1 MNKDDTMKTTTTAKR
16 GVLLGAAALALAM
29 SARGATIVQNFSQ
42 TYALTASPTGAA
54 PSINTTW
61 NVAQYNGFGGVT
73 SLTGVQYDV
82 TTQIYYRGT
91 LIAVG
96 ASRSYNL
103 QVRSDFNFNL
113 PGTATDITAVDPTIS
128 QSGTSPVSPLTTFT
142 APTVGGGYPTPLTA
156 SASATQLATDFAA
169 YVGAGTVPVVATGS
183 LLTTSSGGSYQ
194 NTSDI
199 GLTTPYVF
207 VDNAKV
213 FPMFGLQEY
222 SLVATLTVTY
232 TVPEPGTYAAIGFVA
247 LVAGHQ
253 VVSRRKRRSS
263 PLPVS
268 NA

>member
-1 MNKDDTMKTTTTAKR
+1 M
-16 GVLLGAAALALAM
+16 
-29 SARGATIVQNFSQ
+29 
-42 TYALTASPTGAA
+42 
-54 PSINTTW
+54 
-61 NVAQYNGFGGVT
+61 
-73 SLTGVQYDV
+73 
-82 TTQIYYRGT
+82 
-91 LIAVG
+91 
-96 ASRSYNL
+96 
-103 QVRSDFNFNL
+103 
-113 PGTATDITAVDPTIS
+113 
-128 QSGTSPVSPLTTFT
+128 
-142 APTVGGGYPTPLTA
+142 
-156 SASATQLATDFAA
+156 
-169 YVGAGTVPVVATGS
+169 PVVATGS

-253 VVSRRKRRSS
+253 VLSRRKRRSL
-263 PLPVS
+263 PVPVS

>member
-1 MNKDDTMKTTTTAKR
+1 MKNQSLKKLAVTA
-16 GVLLGAAALALAM
+16 GLAGLSL

-42 TYALTASPTGAA
+42 TYALTASPVGSA
-54 PSINTTW
+54 PTINATW

-73 SLTGVQYDV
+73 SLTKVQYDV
-82 TTQIYYRGT
+82 TTQVYYRGT

-96 ASRSYNL
+96 TSLNYNL
-103 QVRSDFNFNL
+103 QVRSDFSFDL
-113 PGTATDITAVDPTIS
+113 PGTAPTITAVDPTIS
-128 QSGTSPVSPLTTFT
+128 QTGTSPGTTLTTFT

-156 SASATQLATDFAA
+156 SSSATQLATDFAA

-253 VVSRRKRRSS
+253 LVSRRKRRT
-263 PLPVS
+263 PLEP
-268 NA
+268 AA

>member
-1 MNKDDTMKTTTTAKR
+1 MMSKKS
-16 GVLLGAAALALAM
+16 LLLAASGLALAAT
-29 SARGATIVQNFSQ
+29 ARGATIVQNFSQ
-42 TYALTASPTGAA
+42 TYALTASPAGAV
-54 PSINTTW
+54 PSINATW
-61 NVAQYNGFGGVT
+61 NVAQYNGALAA
-73 SLTGVQYDV
+73 LTQVKYDV
-82 TTQIYYRGT
+82 TTAIYYRGT

-96 ASRSYNL
+96 ANKSYNL

-113 PGTATDITAVDPTIS
+113 PGTAPDITAVDPTIS
-128 QSGTSPVSPLTTFT
+128 QFGTSPATTLTTFT

-156 SASATQLATDFAA
+156 TTTVLNTLATDFST

-199 GLTTPYVF
+199 GVTTPYVF

-247 LVAGHQ
+247 FVAGHQ
-253 VVSRRKRRSS
+253 VLARRKRRTA
-263 PLPVS
+263 PVQ
-268 NA
+268 AA

>member
-1 MNKDDTMKTTTTAKR
+1 VALRNYNTGRK
-16 GVLLGAAALALAM
+16 LLLAAAGLALAM

-42 TYALTASPTGAA
+42 TYALTASPLGSA
-54 PSINTTW
+54 PTINATW
-61 NVAQYNGFGGVT
+61 NVAQYNGFGGLT
-73 SLTGVQYDV
+73 SLTKVQYDV
-82 TTQIYYRGT
+82 TTQVYYRGT

-96 ASRSYNL
+96 TSLGYNL

-113 PGTATDITAVDPTIS
+113 PGTAPDITAVDPTIS
-128 QSGTSPVSPLTTFT
+128 QTGTSPVTTLTTFT

-156 SASATQLATDFAA
+156 SSSATQLATDFAA
-169 YVGAGTVPVVATGS
+169 YVGGATVPVVATGS
-183 LLTTSSGGSYQ
+183 LLTTSSGGTYQ

-253 VVSRRKRRSS
+253 VLSRRKRRTAS
-263 PLPVS
+263 VQT
-268 NA
+268 A